1 MKIAWFGLLD
11 SDDATLSTRAL
22 AHLTRLARQIVAQ
35 SGQAWTIDLIS
46 CGRDPGYRTIAGGVE
61 RIVLPVSGT
70 PQTVWDRVSWALPAN
85 VAAADLVHLHDGF
98 SRSCEMALLVAKQLH
113 KPVCMTEW
121 PVEGYWLSGELALR
135 DLADAVICHDMA
147 VANSI
152 ATSKPVHLVPCG
164 IDVRDLG
171 VPASWPANHCI
182 ETHCGENAEPSH
194 DDYVAAGINLAGIY
208 RSLLDGTR
216 RAAA

>member
-11 SDDATLSTRAL
+11 SDDATASTRAL
-22 AHLTRLARQIVAQ
+22 THLTLLARNVVAQ
-35 SGQAWTIDLIS
+35 SHQAWSIDLIS
-46 CGRDPGYRTIAGGVE
+46 CGRDPGCQTLASGVE
-61 RIVLPVSGT
+61 RIVLPLSGA
-70 PQTVWDRVSWALPAN
+70 PRTVWDRVSWALPAA
-85 VAAADLVHLHDGF
+85 VASADLVHVHDGF
-98 SRSCEMALLVAKQLH
+98 SRSCEMALLVGRQLH

-135 DLADAVICHDMA
+135 ELADAVICHDVS

-152 ATSKPVHLVPCG
+152 ATSRPVYLVACA

-171 VPASWPANHCI
+171 VPASWPANHCVQTDRSRGVERSYDEYI
-182 ETHCGENAEPSH
+182 
-194 DDYVAAGINLAGIY
+194 AAGTDLAGVY
-208 RSLLDGTR
+208 RRLFDGMR